1 MSYFYVMYLN
11 YFLSAVIEE
20 VHIREEITVRT
31 NQNVQV
37 DLLEEMDYK
46 LGLTVQFHYYN
57 YKYII

>member
-1 MSYFYVMYLN
+1 MYLN